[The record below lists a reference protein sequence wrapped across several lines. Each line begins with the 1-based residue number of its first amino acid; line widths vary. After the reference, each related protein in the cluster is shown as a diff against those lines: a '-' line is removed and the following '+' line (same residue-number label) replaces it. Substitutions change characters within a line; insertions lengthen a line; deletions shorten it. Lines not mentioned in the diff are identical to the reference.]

1 MKKKYFEKKLSN
13 LSSIDYNDKVSKIPN
28 NALIELTNGCNHSCI
43 FCYNPEMKRK
53 IDHLDFE
60 TYKEFLKNAVNE
72 GLEEVGLYSTG
83 EPFMTKNLDKFIF
96 EAKKNGIKRVYI
108 TTNGSLASFD
118 KVKKC
123 LDAGLDSIK
132 FSINAGSRETY
143 KLIHG
148 QDDFQKVIK
157 NLDDIYNY
165 KKKNK
170 LNLMILCSFVYTD
183 LTKSEIKI
191 FEKKYKKY
199 FEDILFVEAE
209 NQGGRTGEKISELV
223 KTDKIDKSKS
233 YKPCGMIWNRLHLTN
248 EGYLTACC
256 VDYENHLAFQKY
268 DPNISVIDQ
277 FNNSKIRDLR
287 KKHLENKLDGTI
299 CKNCIYNTNDEYDF
313 IDKEI
318 TKNIKLKS
326 HKIVDRKISNIN
338 NRIVEHKKNTK
349 LI

>member
-1 MKKKYFEKKLSN
+1 MTKKYFENKLLNLSN
-13 LSSIDYNDKVSKIPN
+13 IELKESVSKIPK

-53 IDHLDFE
+53 IDHLDFD
-60 TYKEFLKNAVNE
+60 TYKKFLKNAIKE
-72 GLEEVGLYSTG
+72 GLEEIGLYSTG
-83 EPFMTKNLDKFIF
+83 EPFMTKNLDRYIY
-96 EAKKNGIKRVYI
+96 EAKQIGIRRVYI
-108 TTNGSLASFD
+108 TTNGSLASID

-148 QDDFQKVIK
+148 KDDFEKVIK
-157 NLDDIYNY
+157 NLNDIFNY
-165 KKKNK
+165 KEKYK
-170 LNLMILCSFVYTD
+170 LNLMILCSFVYKD
-183 LTKSEIKI
+183 LTKSEIND

-199 FEDILFVEAE
+199 FEDILFVAAE
-209 NQGGRTGEKISELV
+209 NQGGRTGDKVDELV
-223 KTDKIDKSKS
+223 KTDKVDKSKS

-256 VDYENHLAFQKY
+256 VDYENDLAFQKY
-268 DPNISVIDQ
+268 DPKISIIDQ
-277 FNNSKIRDLR
+277 FNNSKIRNLR

-299 CKNCIYNTNDEYDF
+299 CKNCIYNTNEDYEI

-318 TKNIKLKS
+318 NKNIKLNPE
-326 HKIVDRKISNIN
+326 KIVNRKISNIN
-338 NRIVEHKKNTK
+338 NRMTEHIKKMQN
-349 LI
+349 